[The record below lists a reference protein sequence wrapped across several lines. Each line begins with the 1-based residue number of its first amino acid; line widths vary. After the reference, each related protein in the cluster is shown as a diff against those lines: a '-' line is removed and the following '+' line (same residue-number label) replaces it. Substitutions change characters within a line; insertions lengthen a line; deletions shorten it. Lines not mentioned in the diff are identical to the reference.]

1 MRKLLFAF
9 FLIVGISCSTKT
21 NDDIIETAF
30 NNYVKLNF
38 DDPSLLKEFVGIT
51 YGDTVTNQFYADML
65 DELSVMNDS
74 LDKMKNVLA
83 DKAIELVNNNGK
95 KVNHNLVF
103 LEDWKDFQELLN
115 SNKYKIWE
123 YASSFMSN
131 DFQLIQKDSILNYK
145 DFALLDFKVKYRILE
160 GESLKLKEQQGFY
173 DLKSSTVFW
182 NESVNDTLLNIL
194 KSVNKTAEYYKSM
207 IEMNADVV
215 KKSQKIISYFE

>member
-1 MRKLLFAF
+1 MRKLLFVF